1 MTPNSHQAFEHIA
14 RHRVGPDEAEDAV
27 LDPGR
32 VSFSARRGRIGFIGT
47 TEAGRVLVVI
57 LDRKK
62 DLWRVVTARDA
73 TPNEKKSY
81 RRRQR

>member
-1 MTPNSHQAFEHIA
+1 MFDWDEYNLDPIA
-14 RHRVGPDEAEDAV
+14 RHGIDLDEAEDAV

-32 VSFSARRGRIGFIGT
+32 VSFPARSRRVGFIGM

-57 LDRKK
+57 LDRKR

-73 TPNEKKSY
+73 SLNEKKSY